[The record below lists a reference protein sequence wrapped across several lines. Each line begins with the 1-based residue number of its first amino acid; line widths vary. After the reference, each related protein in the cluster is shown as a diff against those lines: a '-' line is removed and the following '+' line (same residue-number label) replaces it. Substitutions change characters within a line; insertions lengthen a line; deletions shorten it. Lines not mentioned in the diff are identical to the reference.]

1 MENSNYLK
9 SAVMWIIKFARY
21 LIIHLAF
28 ASIIDAFVVE
38 PFLQW
43 LEENIF

>member
-1 MENSNYLK
+1 M
-9 SAVMWIIKFARY
+9 IKFARY

-38 PFLQW
+38 SFLQW
-43 LEENIF
+43 LEENIFDEPEIDNGGEGGD